1 MRKLACA
8 TLVITILSASLFS
21 LAACRPSEPIYPIEP
36 EVLLLSP
43 AYGSELS
50 SGPITVKVYVESVKL
65 VDKIGQSNV
74 PGEGHLIYY
83 LDADPPVSTGITA
96 TPSTGTFAMSTELSH
111 TWDNVAPGEHI
122 LAVQVLNN
130 DNTPMRAPSAV
141 WVKITV
147 K

>member
-1 MRKLACA
+1 MKKFACA
-8 TLVITILSASLFS
+8 ALGIMVLSTLLLSF
-21 LAACRPSEPIYPIEP
+21 AACRPSEPIYPIEP

-43 AYGSELS
+43 AYGSELA
-50 SGPITVKVYVESVKL
+50 SGPITVKAYVESVKL

-83 LDADPPVSTGITA
+83 LDASPPISIGITA
-96 TPSTGTFAMSTELSH
+96 TPTAGTFAMSTELSH
-111 TWDNVAPGEHI
+111 TWDNVAAGEHI
-122 LAVQVLNN
+122 LAIQVVNN